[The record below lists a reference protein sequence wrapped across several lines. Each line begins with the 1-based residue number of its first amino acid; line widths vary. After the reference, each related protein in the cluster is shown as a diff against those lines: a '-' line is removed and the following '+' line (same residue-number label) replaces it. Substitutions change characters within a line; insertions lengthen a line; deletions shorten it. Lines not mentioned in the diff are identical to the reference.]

1 MALVSLTH
9 DDDVLVDHCAAL
21 VPPTAAAD
29 TTMTPVA
36 TSLDDPMPTF
46 HKPLTP
52 PATPRRRSTRPS
64 TPPSKSSLPTPT
76 RTPRRGSRALA
87 EVPTH
92 HHRRVP
98 STSSEDEILLGSVAP
113 STGDALPMTMGTD
126 SPMGSPRVRVR
137 SRATRPASPTS
148 PGGTARELVVPP
160 SGTRIQRSADFAV
173 RLSKQHAATAYA
185 HAVNWLRS
193 AVTSAAAAA
202 AATGG
207 PAAAAVEWTQT
218 GGADDVATTTPVRAP
233 RSRTRSGKG
242 EWTAVAPT
250 TQEPQMDATSTVV
263 GQWFMPGRRPRLFS
277 SVRNTLAV
285 VSLIVVAAMVGIFL
299 VFSATTFFATTFIGC
314 LLMLTVESV
323 VLVVPGIAFVVILG
337 IVLGILA
344 ISWVGLFGLRF
355 GLDSSSMFATRLV
368 GVAQYVKRAVLTTS
382 ESAAAGLAPE
392 REARATARKAG
403 SASSKVRRLSPR
415 PPAPGTLAA
424 ELGGQY

>member
-1 MALVSLTH
+1 MALVSLAH
-9 DDDVLVDHCAAL
+9 NDDALVDHCAAL
-21 VPPTAAAD
+21 VPPTVAAD

-36 TSLDDPMPTF
+36 TSLDDPMPAF

-52 PATPRRRSTRPS
+52 PATPRKRSTRSS
-64 TPPSKSSLPTPT
+64 TPASKSSLPTPK
-76 RTPRRGSRALA
+76 RTPRRGSRGLA
-87 EVPTH
+87 EVPTQ
-92 HHRRVP
+92 HHRRAP
-98 STSSEDEILLGSVAP
+98 STSSDDEILLGSVAP
-113 STGDALPMTMGTD
+113 ITGDALPPPTMSADT
-126 SPMGSPRVRVR
+126 PIGSSRVRVR

-173 RLSKQHAATAYA
+173 RLTKQHAATAYA

-207 PAAAAVEWTQT
+207 PEAAAVEWTQN
-218 GGADDVATTTPVRAP
+218 DDVTTTTPVRAP
-233 RSRTRSGKG
+233 RSRARSGKG
-242 EWTAVAPT
+242 EWTAVAPP
-250 TQEPQMDATSTVV
+250 TQEPPTDATSTVV
-263 GQWFMPGRRPRLFS
+263 GSWFMPGRRPRLFS
-277 SVRNTLAV
+277 SVRKTLAV

-392 REARATARKAG
+392 REARTAARKAG
-403 SASSKVRRLSPR
+403 SGSGKVRRLSPH
-415 PPAPGTLAA
+415 PPAPGSLAA

>member
-1 MALVSLTH
+1 MALVSLAH
-9 DDDVLVDHCAAL
+9 ANNDALVDHCAAL
-21 VPPTAAAD
+21 VPPTSATD
-29 TTMTPVA
+29 TMTPVA
-36 TSLDDPMPTF
+36 TSLDDPMPAF

-64 TPPSKSSLPTPT
+64 TPPRKSSILTPT

-87 EVPTH
+87 EVPTQ
-92 HHRRVP
+92 HRRAP
-98 STSSEDEILLGSVAP
+98 SSSSDDEILLSSVAP
-113 STGDALPMTMGTD
+113 IAGDVGVPPSTD
-126 SPMGSPRVRVR
+126 SPIGSPRVRVR

-173 RLSKQHAATAYA
+173 RLAKQHAAATYA
-185 HAVNWLRS
+185 HAVKWLRS

-202 AATGG
+202 AATGE
-207 PAAAAVEWTQT
+207 PAAAVEWTQN
-218 GGADDVATTTPVRAP
+218 GGGDDVAPARAP
-233 RSRTRSGKG
+233 RSRARSGKS
-242 EWTAVAPT
+242 EWRAVALT
-250 TQEPQMDATSTVV
+250 RDMEPPMTDATSTV

-277 SVRNTLAV
+277 SVRNTLAI

-344 ISWVGLFGLRF
+344 ISWISLFGLRF

-392 REARATARKAG
+392 REARAVARKAG
-403 SASSKVRRLSPR
+403 SGSGKERRLSPH

>member
-1 MALVSLTH
+1 MALVSLAH
-9 DDDVLVDHCAAL
+9 NDDVLVDHCAAL
-21 VPPTAAAD
+21 VPPTVATD
-29 TTMTPVA
+29 TNMTPVA
-36 TSLDDPMPTF
+36 TSLDDSMPAF

-52 PATPRRRSTRPS
+52 PATPRKRSTRPP

-76 RTPRRGSRALA
+76 RTPRRGARGLA

-92 HHRRVP
+92 HHRRAQ
-98 STSSEDEILLGSVAP
+98 STSSDDDILLGSVAP
-113 STGDALPMTMGTD
+113 STGNTLPTTTSTD
-126 SPMGSPRVRVR
+126 TPIGSPRVRVR

-148 PGGTARELVVPP
+148 PGGTARELVLPP

-173 RLSKQHAATAYA
+173 RLTKQHAATAYA

-207 PAAAAVEWTQT
+207 AEAAAVEWTQN
-218 GGADDVATTTPVRAP
+218 DDVTTMTPKRAP
-233 RSRTRSGKG
+233 RSRARSGKG
-242 EWTAVAPT
+242 EWTAVAPPM
-250 TQEPQMDATSTVV
+250 QEPPQTDATSTVV
-263 GQWFMPGRRPRLFS
+263 GQWFMPGRRPQLFS

-392 REARATARKAG
+392 REARTAARKTG
-403 SASSKVRRLSPR
+403 SASGKVRRLSPH